1 MMSLADDA
9 HQPLDPPV
17 ETSVMFSVL
26 CASCVD
32 TGDIIITEILNNA
45 TGDDDSKEWFEV
57 YNTSTSDIDMENWII
72 SDEGSN
78 SFTINGS
85 LIVSAQSYLVLGEET
100 DTSINGGAPVDYA
113 WGTDT
118 NFTLGNGDDEV
129 IISCGGNIIDMVA
142 YDNGDTFP
150 DESGYS
156 MQLLPDAYTSSDN
169 DDGTN
174 WVASASSYGD
184 LSLIHI

>member
-1 MMSLADDA
+1 
-9 HQPLDPPV
+9 
-17 ETSVMFSVL
+17 
-26 CASCVD
+26 
-32 TGDIIITEILNNA
+32 
-45 TGDDDSKEWFEV
+45 
-57 YNTSTSDIDMENWII
+57 MENWII

-156 MQLLPDAYTSSDN
+156 MQSHLGPRVALLRPKGRLEEPPQQATLAVFGRVFMVVRD
-169 DDGTN
+169 
-174 WVASASSYGD
+174 
-184 LSLIHI
+184 